1 MSTIINAT
9 TTNGVVIQP
18 DNSGSLVLQTNSGTT
33 ALTID
38 TSQRAAF
45 VAGTAALPAITT
57 TGDTNT
63 GIWFP
68 AADTIAFA
76 EGGTEAMRIDSSG
89 NVGIGITSPSSYGKF
104 AVEGANQT
112 NIITATVANTSF
124 QTYVDGSVGEIRL
137 KAVDTSGANNSKYM
151 TFYTQPS
158 GSAAVERMRITST
171 GNVGIGNDNPTG
183 YNNAFTAI
191 TTSSYLP
198 LFVGNTN
205 TSATGPGI
213 IVAKWLN
220 SNATSNVLMQFLING
235 VATGSGQINANGA
248 SAAAFGSYSDARLK
262 ENIEPL
268 PSQLDNILALKPSEF
283 DYKDGSGHQIG
294 FIAQEMQEVYPDV
307 VSKGEND
314 MLTITGWSK
323 TEARLVKA
331 IQEQQTII
339 NDLKARVTALEA
351 K

>member
-1 MSTIINAT
+1 MASSINAST
-9 TTNGVVIQP
+9 SGAGGVI
-18 DNSGSLVLQTNSGTT
+18 TT
-33 ALTID
+33 A
-38 TSQRAAF
+38 
-45 VAGTAALPAITT
+45 
-57 TGDTNT
+57 
-63 GIWFP
+63 
-68 AADTIAFA
+68 
-76 EGGTEAMRIDSSG
+76 DSSG
-89 NVGIGITSPSSYGKF
+89 VLNIQTAGNTAVTVDASQNVGIGTSSPTYNFHVKETDGATSISSLF
-104 AVEGANQT
+104 ET
-112 NIITATVANTSF
+112 TVAGGSYISFKDPNTA
-124 QTYVDGSVGEIRL
+124 QPYNVRVGSVGENL
-137 KAVDTSGANNSKYM
+137 AFQTS
-151 TFYTQPS
+151 
-158 GSAAVERMRITST
+158 SAERMRITST
-171 GNVGIGNDNPTG
+171 GQIGIGNDNPNG
-183 YNNAFTAI
+183 YNSAFTAI

-307 VSKGEND
+307 VSEGEND

-339 NDLKARVTALEA
+339 NDLKARIEILEA